1 MFNFDGSNLTPPPD
15 CPMVDH
21 LKVMSTFCVPIAVL
35 TILFGDLFVGM
46 DGPVPVLRVLPH
58 PYLHSGDSVHSVRQ
72 VTRRCNVIFCMKMS
86 NAI

>member
-46 DGPVPVLRVLPH
+46 DLY
-58 PYLHSGDSVHSVRQ
+58 PYYVSYLIL
-72 VTRRCNVIFCMKMS
+72 IFIV
-86 NAI
+86 ATVFILFGR